1 MKNLLTATMPA
12 LALLALGGCA
22 STGAIPSTETDS
34 VYYSSAD
41 RAAVAAQAPASGSRQ
56 SNGYGYESARVQT
69 QSTQTA
75 PAAEDANPDYQGG
88 TAQTGTTGSGTDYYD
103 DSYNST
109 SPSGF
114 NQPYTGPGVST
125 YNYTPTWS
133 VSPSFYGSP
142 FGYGAGLALG
152 YGYGGF
158 GGYSPFGFGYP
169 GYGGFYDPFYSPF
182 GYGYGSGFSIGFGY
196 GGGFGYPY
204 GFGSPFGYGFG
215 SPYGYGYGGGY
226 PYGGYGGDYYG
237 GGYGGARRY
246 VYNNAILNGGYPNGY
261 DRGAV
266 HVGRRESR
274 VSNAVGSAGMA
285 GPGAAAGTNS
295 GAAGNRRMNNGAAG
309 GFGGAVGNAP
319 TGVVG
324 NTPAA
329 AGAYN
334 SPTST
339 DRSRLFGNNPA
350 TPNAPGNAP
359 DGGRADRAA
368 WRNNNANP
376 NGAPQGYNQP
386 RDAAAQPQRG
396 GFFRQ
401 MFSAPANPGGQG
413 QANGFEQRGGS
424 AQRGFSQPERSYS
437 QPRMEQ
443 RSFSQPQPMQ
453 SPSFGGSRG
462 GFGGGGGGGFG
473 GGGGGG
479 GRRGR

>member
-22 STGAIPSTETDS
+22 STGAIPSTENDS

-41 RAAVAAQAPASGSRQ
+41 RAAVAAQAPASGSYQ
-56 SNGYGYESARVQT
+56 SGGYGYESARVQT
-69 QSTQTA
+69 QTTQTA

-88 TAQTGTTGSGTDYYD
+88 TAQTGSTSTDYYD

-133 VSPSFYGSP
+133 VAPAFYGSP
-142 FGYGAGLALG
+142 FGYGAGLSLA

-158 GGYSPFGFGYP
+158 GGYSPFGYGYGFP

-182 GYGYGSGFSIGFGY
+182 GYGYGSAFSIGFGY
-196 GGGFGYPY
+196 GGFGYPY
-204 GFGSPFGYGFG
+204 GFGSPFGYG
-215 SPYGYGYGGGY
+215 YGGY
-226 PYGGYGGDYYG
+226 PYGYGAYGDYYG
-237 GGYGGARRY
+237 GGGYYGGARRY
-246 VYNNAILNGGYPNGY
+246 VYNNAIVSGGYPNGY

-266 HVGRRESR
+266 HIGRRESR
-274 VSNAVGSAGMA
+274 VSNAVSTAGMA
-285 GPGAAAGTNS
+285 NPGTAAGSNP
-295 GAAGNRRMNNGAAG
+295 GPIGNRRTNGAAS

-324 NTPAA
+324 NSPAA

-334 SPTST
+334 SPTPT

-350 TPNAPGNAP
+350 TPNAPGSAA
-359 DGGRADRAA
+359 GASRTDRAA
-368 WRNNNANP
+368 LRNS
-376 NGAPQGYNQP
+376 GMSSAPQSGYNQP
-386 RDAAAQPQRG
+386 RTDAAGQPQRG

-401 MFSAPANPGGQG
+401 MFSAPANQGGGQ
-413 QANGFEQRGGS
+413 ASGFEQRGGG
-424 AQRGFSQPERSYS
+424 AQRGFEQRGFAQPEQRSYS

-462 GFGGGGGGGFG
+462 GFGGGGGGGSFGG